1 MFLQTAVYIYIFP
14 SPLAHIPGA
23 YSKLHHYLYATPTPS
38 QPMYSQL
45 FYFFI
50 THTHTHTLKED
61 TKGLV
66 V

>member
-1 MFLQTAVYIYIFP
+1 MFLQTAVYIYISP

-45 FYFFI
+45 FYFLS
-50 THTHTHTLKED
+50 HTHTIKED